1 MDFSRT
7 FYRKNST
14 KNKLILSQNIFHNN
28 FIRDNKSAKKLF
40 YNTHN
45 NINYK
50 SLSSSPTNNS
60 SNNCVTKNTLKSI
73 NKLISEKL
81 EKSKNVKNKLKYFYK
96 DEIKYKIRKSTKY
109 KSLFEKTEISNS
121 NYENIKTDLDE
132 KIFNIKLRTRPK
144 KINYYINTP
153 NNTNNNIN
161 INLLNY
167 NSNISTKKELNKSGI
182 SYEIIKNNS
191 KNKNINFNNN
201 IDNINKEHYICTFYS
216 KKDLKNKNIN
226 NIKEKIK
233 EKNNNINIKN
243 SKIISKEI
251 NNKIHPPY
259 AIDFRDKNL
268 IGFYS
273 QTKDICYKK
282 YFLFLQKNKLE
293 VAKMKSDLINSL
305 GDLDINKYMKFYQLF
320 KPYNTNFERYVI
332 FLKEKTYYEAKQ
344 KDKLKLIEN
353 ELLDDIVILNKTLM
367 NMHKT
372 LKSYLSDKF
381 FLLCVKNSTLDL
393 EKFSK
398 EYKTEFKIDLKNLE
412 TLKNYIKEISELNSE
427 ENILAKN
434 KGSFNIKIKNN
445 SNDKNNSFIS
455 KIHKI
460 RENFELSFNHDV
472 TGHKI
477 FETEEEF
484 LEGVNSSRQRI
495 ELLLKK
501 GNLVEIELANLRD
514 YISHNAVQ
522 IEKMQ
527 NNIIK
532 RENIYNLFQ
541 QNIINVKKKNKL
553 LLDYKKKIMKFKKY
567 NISNK
572 IVRKIKY
579 IINNILET
587 GDKSLKQFFTKKR
600 KLKENPNIMLKD
612 LENLIIFLINF
623 KQEQKLH
630 NYIEYSK
637 VIKNM
642 EKNKRIAVIEQRKEE
657 FEKNAE
663 KKMKEIIEKNMKVL
677 LIKDKRTNVSY
688 KPIKKNM
695 NNITINDD
703 DEKNEELFY

>member
-1 MDFSRT
+1 
-7 FYRKNST
+7 
-14 KNKLILSQNIFHNN
+14 
-28 FIRDNKSAKKLF
+28 
-40 YNTHN
+40 
-45 NINYK
+45 
-50 SLSSSPTNNS
+50 
-60 SNNCVTKNTLKSI
+60 
-73 NKLISEKL
+73 
-81 EKSKNVKNKLKYFYK
+81 
-96 DEIKYKIRKSTKY
+96 
-109 KSLFEKTEISNS
+109 
-121 NYENIKTDLDE
+121 
-132 KIFNIKLRTRPK
+132 
-144 KINYYINTP
+144 
-153 NNTNNNIN
+153 
-161 INLLNY
+161 
-167 NSNISTKKELNKSGI
+167 
-182 SYEIIKNNS
+182 
-191 KNKNINFNNN
+191 
-201 IDNINKEHYICTFYS
+201 
-216 KKDLKNKNIN
+216 
-226 NIKEKIK
+226 
-233 EKNNNINIKN
+233 
-243 SKIISKEI
+243 
-251 NNKIHPPY
+251 
-259 AIDFRDKNL
+259 
-268 IGFYS
+268 
-273 QTKDICYKK
+273 
-282 YFLFLQKNKLE
+282 
-293 VAKMKSDLINSL
+293 MKSDLINSL

-445 SNDKNNSFIS
+445 SDDKNNSFIS

-532 RENIYNLFQ
+532 RENIYNLFK
-541 QNIINVKKKNKL
+541 QNIINVKKKN
-553 LLDYKKKIMKFKKY
+553 YEIQKI
-567 NISNK
+567 
-572 IVRKIKY
+572 
-579 IINNILET
+579 
-587 GDKSLKQFFTKKR
+587 
-600 KLKENPNIMLKD
+600 
-612 LENLIIFLINF
+612 
-623 KQEQKLH
+623 
-630 NYIEYSK
+630 
-637 VIKNM
+637 
-642 EKNKRIAVIEQRKEE
+642 
-657 FEKNAE
+657 
-663 KKMKEIIEKNMKVL
+663 
-677 LIKDKRTNVSY
+677 
-688 KPIKKNM
+688 
-695 NNITINDD
+695 
-703 DEKNEELFY
+703 

>member
-1 MDFSRT
+1 
-7 FYRKNST
+7 
-14 KNKLILSQNIFHNN
+14 
-28 FIRDNKSAKKLF
+28 
-40 YNTHN
+40 
-45 NINYK
+45 
-50 SLSSSPTNNS
+50 
-60 SNNCVTKNTLKSI
+60 
-73 NKLISEKL
+73 
-81 EKSKNVKNKLKYFYK
+81 
-96 DEIKYKIRKSTKY
+96 
-109 KSLFEKTEISNS
+109 
-121 NYENIKTDLDE
+121 
-132 KIFNIKLRTRPK
+132 
-144 KINYYINTP
+144 
-153 NNTNNNIN
+153 
-161 INLLNY
+161 
-167 NSNISTKKELNKSGI
+167 
-182 SYEIIKNNS
+182 
-191 KNKNINFNNN
+191 
-201 IDNINKEHYICTFYS
+201 
-216 KKDLKNKNIN
+216 
-226 NIKEKIK
+226 
-233 EKNNNINIKN
+233 
-243 SKIISKEI
+243 
-251 NNKIHPPY
+251 
-259 AIDFRDKNL
+259 
-268 IGFYS
+268 
-273 QTKDICYKK
+273 
-282 YFLFLQKNKLE
+282 
-293 VAKMKSDLINSL
+293 MKSDLINSL

-445 SNDKNNSFIS
+445 SDDKNNSFIS

-553 LLDYKKKIMKFKKY
+553 LLDYKRKIMKFKKY

-572 IVRKIKY
+572 IIRKIKY

>member
-1 MDFSRT
+1 
-7 FYRKNST
+7 
-14 KNKLILSQNIFHNN
+14 
-28 FIRDNKSAKKLF
+28 
-40 YNTHN
+40 
-45 NINYK
+45 
-50 SLSSSPTNNS
+50 
-60 SNNCVTKNTLKSI
+60 
-73 NKLISEKL
+73 
-81 EKSKNVKNKLKYFYK
+81 
-96 DEIKYKIRKSTKY
+96 
-109 KSLFEKTEISNS
+109 
-121 NYENIKTDLDE
+121 
-132 KIFNIKLRTRPK
+132 
-144 KINYYINTP
+144 
-153 NNTNNNIN
+153 
-161 INLLNY
+161 
-167 NSNISTKKELNKSGI
+167 
-182 SYEIIKNNS
+182 
-191 KNKNINFNNN
+191 
-201 IDNINKEHYICTFYS
+201 
-216 KKDLKNKNIN
+216 
-226 NIKEKIK
+226 
-233 EKNNNINIKN
+233 
-243 SKIISKEI
+243 
-251 NNKIHPPY
+251 
-259 AIDFRDKNL
+259 
-268 IGFYS
+268 
-273 QTKDICYKK
+273 
-282 YFLFLQKNKLE
+282 
-293 VAKMKSDLINSL
+293 
-305 GDLDINKYMKFYQLF
+305 
-320 KPYNTNFERYVI
+320 
-332 FLKEKTYYEAKQ
+332 
-344 KDKLKLIEN
+344 
-353 ELLDDIVILNKTLM
+353 
-367 NMHKT
+367 MHKT

-445 SNDKNNSFIS
+445 SDDKNNSFIS

-572 IVRKIKY
+572 IIRKIKY